1 VELNECLLIINLI
14 AVVLGLL
21 GFVYAI
27 CKIRAIEYFL
37 DHMKDPE
44 EIIKEIMK
52 TKIPII
58 FDRDGNPIP
67 ITGQG
72 MPKQEHNPLVG

>member
-1 VELNECLLIINLI
+1 MELNESLLVVNLVT
-14 AVVLGLL
+14 AVLGLL

-37 DHMKDPE
+37 DHMEDPKKV
-44 EIIKEIMK
+44 IMEIMK

-58 FDRDGNPIP
+58 FDKDGQPILLP
-67 ITGQG
+67 
-72 MPKQEHNPLVG
+72 EHGIQRTDKNPLVG